1 MNPKKLLILLP
12 FIVLFVGCIK
22 DDDTDDGPCSTSSTL
37 YFSYMGDGLTE
48 LFPAKIST
56 VWLYVF
62 NTDNALVTELS
73 IDRTQLSAYQ
83 GTQLTLPQG
92 QYHVVCWGN
101 TFGKTMDKNAMGRI
115 TAELS
120 NPDYEAGG
128 VVTTNDSLYYAYR
141 LLTVPA
147 VPEKTDT
154 IHFQGAHIKF
164 RVFLHGAY
172 TSATPTRANPSAYY
186 IRVNQLPPTYDFSM
200 KNLQLPIAYKPVGA
214 EETEAVTAKP
224 MFAYRFNSLRIADD
238 NPVTI
243 DIIDVQTDKVVY
255 TLSLKDYMALYG
267 IHVNGIHEAI
277 INVHFVI
284 SSVGIT
290 VLPWQDED
298 IHPEV

>member
-22 DDDTDDGPCSTSSTL
+22 DDADDDTCPTSSTL
-37 YFSYMGDGLTE
+37 YFSYTGDGFTE
-48 LFPAKIST
+48 LFPAKISN

-62 NTDNALVTELS
+62 NTDNALVTKLS

-83 GTQLTLPQG
+83 GTQLDLPQG
-92 QYHVVCWGN
+92 QYHVLCWGN
-101 TFGKTMDKNAMGRI
+101 TFNKTIDKNAMARL

-120 NPDYEAGG
+120 NPEYEGG
-128 VVTTNDSLYYAYR
+128 GAVTTNDSLYYAYR
-141 LLTVPA
+141 LLTVPPIP
-147 VPEKTDT
+147 VKNDT

-172 TSATPTRANPSAYY
+172 TSATTTRSNPSAYY

-200 KNLQLPIAYKPVGA
+200 QNLHSPISYKPIGA
-214 EETEAVTAKP
+214 EEAELGTGKSV
-224 MFAYRFNSLRIADD
+224 FAYRFNTLRIADN

-243 DIIDVQTDKVVY
+243 DLIDAKTEQVVY

-267 IHVNGIHEAI
+267 IHVNGINEAI

-290 VLPWQDED
+290 VLPWQDEV

>member
-22 DDDTDDGPCSTSSTL
+22 DDADDDTCPTSSTL
-37 YFSYMGDGLTE
+37 YFSYTGDGLTE
-48 LFPAKIST
+48 LFPAKISN

-62 NTDNALVTELS
+62 NTDDVLVTKLS

-83 GTQLTLPQG
+83 GTKLTLPQG

-101 TFGKTMDKNAMGRI
+101 TFSKAIDKNGTDRI
-115 TAELS
+115 NAELS
-120 NPDYEAGG
+120 HPDYEGG
-128 VVTTNDSLYYAYR
+128 STVTTNDSLYYAYR
-141 LLTVPA
+141 LLTVPP
-147 VPEKTDT
+147 VPVKNDT

-172 TSATPTRANPSAYY
+172 SSATSTRSNPSAYY
-186 IRVNQLPPTYDFSM
+186 IRINQLPPTYNFA
-200 KNLQLPIAYKPVGA
+200 LQSLKLPIAYKPVGV
-214 EETEAVTAKP
+214 EETEVGTSKP
-224 MFAYRFNSLRIADD
+224 VFVYRFNTLRIADD

-243 DIIDVQTDKVVY
+243 DIIDVQTEQIVH

-267 IHVNGIHEAI
+267 IHVNGINEAI

-284 SSVGIT
+284 SSIGIT
-290 VLPWQDED
+290 VLPWQDEN